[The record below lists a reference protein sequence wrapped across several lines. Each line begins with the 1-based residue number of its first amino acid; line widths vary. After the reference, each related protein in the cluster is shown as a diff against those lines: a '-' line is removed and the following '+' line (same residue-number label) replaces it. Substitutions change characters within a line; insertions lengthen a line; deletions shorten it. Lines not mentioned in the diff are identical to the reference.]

1 MPTNSQNTEQK
12 IFPTTRIQRAYFVGR
27 QPDLP
32 LGGLEC
38 AGYMTFSGKDVDE
51 QQLCL
56 AIERIS
62 VIPALRMR
70 FRDPDTLTLSRI
82 SVPDLEVHHCSRKQ
96 ETEHNSLI
104 RKRMLSKGVDLS
116 LGQIWSI
123 ELTKWDDGKSTLH
136 IVISLAMVDLQGLSA
151 LMSHL
156 ARCYLGESLPP
167 EFCSVDRLY
176 HQLNENRASIE
187 RKRENIRT
195 KLMKLSKGRM
205 DTLPPPPDLPFTT
218 FKLTDVNAELAN
230 VVTRRSKFY
239 SLQEWS
245 KIQKYASTLG
255 VATSALILALY
266 TRALRLCSTTSDFV
280 VTVTNLSATGSDMQL
295 AERTVTYAHRSR
307 SAVSLTELVKDTH
320 EELHYR
326 LLRGVDSE
334 TDLRHALTN
343 TTNQHLGISPYI
355 FTYGAQ
361 RPVFGKLI
369 TDTFGFPGMWGQ
381 TPQTVIDCQVIQPT
395 EQQIEV
401 AFDVRRAAIPADID
415 QTVFSLLTESIDD
428 IIMGRPVENTLP
440 IESLTWRTLINSSSV
455 ASPPAMLF
463 SAFRRQVQK
472 RPQAIALI
480 SSPSRSNFRPG
491 NIDPLTELSPEQQQW
506 SYIEL
511 DLMAMRLAAK
521 LIEHTRTGD
530 IIGICLPKGPSQVV
544 AVLAIMYAGCTYLP
558 VGLDMPVDRRDKI
571 RQRSGMR
578 YLVTTEDFA
587 LLDQQEPLSQL
598 RLPEGCNSSDGIP
611 DSLAYVIFTSGST
624 GEPKGVAVSHRSANN
639 TIVDINN
646 RHNISES
653 DVLLAV
659 SSLDFDLSVYDIFG
673 PLSCGATIVTINEDE
688 RRDAFRWAEL
698 VKTCQ
703 VTLWNSVP
711 ALAAMLV
718 AASDSLPSVR
728 AWLCSGDWI
737 APSLFAELQSIAP
750 ESILVAMGGST
761 EAAIWSNEYVVRCA
775 EDLKAHWPS
784 VPYGLPLSGQ
794 QYRVVRE
801 NEAGCFVDC
810 PDGVRGELWIGGEG
824 LAQGY
829 LREPERT
836 SERFLYARD
845 ATDAEETRWYR
856 TGDLGYWR
864 EGLLFFVGRLDTQV
878 KIQGH
883 RVECGEIEQVLMN
896 ISGIDHA
903 VVVPIRQRRALGAV
917 LVGRDIVPEQLHQ
930 LLSRKLPHYMIPVR
944 FLIRDQLALSRNGK
958 IDRAWANQELENEEV
973 VPQCDTGPATSVI
986 FTACLTIWRQVLER
1000 DDISA
1005 GDNFFALGGDSL
1017 AATRVCALL
1026 QSQGIQVAV
1035 GELFAASTLNAF
1047 VLRCRP
1053 CAAYHVDGD
1062 STEADPLE
1070 PFPLTSLQQAYALG
1084 ADGIPGVSCCDT
1096 VFSTVLRNAQNYPL
1110 THWQQSLDVLIRET
1124 AALRLVRTE
1133 AHQQVTVPC
1142 SVPVVILPEGE
1153 DLRTYLSD
1161 TPLDARTHPPV
1172 RLVAV
1177 EGEPAWVGL
1186 MFNYLSLDALSLIR
1200 IILALVD
1207 RVTGV
1212 EDGYQ
1217 PDSHITPFLH
1227 YAGQVAGQV
1236 KPPSEWDSETW
1247 LPPVLT
1253 ATSGMPD
1260 VSSIK
1265 SLTWRLS
1272 GAMRHRLEVQA
1283 QREQATLSALIFK
1296 ALGESLI
1303 TLCDRQKVVVVVP
1316 VCWRPPGSP
1325 QALGQFTQLRL
1336 CRYAADTTA
1345 TEVSR
1350 ELGEAVAGRTPDDRY
1365 IATRGRAVYPF
1376 VFTST
1381 VGIPEVETLNQRE
1394 TRIDWSHTRTP
1405 GVLIDCQVLPDG
1417 DGLEIRWDYAAD
1429 TLDHSLFMTAHRVF
1443 VSKLMQEQEGEKAT
1457 AISVFS
1463 SEPDIAGLDGH
1474 QIATRAIAAA
1484 LGNIGDVPDPLLS
1497 VIDAWK
1503 KQIMAVAD
1511 PEWIEV
1517 GRFLASCI
1525 NGGRPRNDLLSHPF
1539 LAPEQLLLSSLRQ
1552 ISFFDSLIA
1561 DLRTEFLRLNPVRSA
1576 LSVLVLG
1583 GGSGIFGQALA
1594 AAATEYGLPL
1604 LLDEYE
1610 TNEALKVLAP
1620 CRENTV
1626 ETVPD
1631 VVIAPASLHR
1641 DEELLGWLA
1650 GFSRTD
1656 HNAVPV
1662 RIHVLEVTE
1671 PDAASL
1677 IAALLDPT
1685 LVDNE
1690 QSPLMTSL
1698 AWTQRLEQIG
1708 ADVEQIQQPADNL
1721 IWIKATLPVSHLPVA
1736 QLQPSVP
1743 KLVAVEVEGLVA
1755 ECWKKVLGLSSSPT
1769 SSADFFALGG
1779 DSLGATQIVMALR
1792 QQGVGAIRLAD
1803 LFNYPTFSE
1812 FVARIMRQSISAPRQ
1827 HPVSS
1832 EQVITYPLTP
1842 LQKAYLAGRSPDQ
1855 LLGGVASHCYFE
1867 FTAPTSEGIDV
1878 SRLQQALNLV
1888 IARHDALRSRI
1899 VWQNSEPFGQVSQ
1912 KTACLPEVSP
1922 DVRALTEAENPNPTR
1937 DYPLRVRL
1945 SPDGKTIGIGMD
1957 NLMLD
1962 GTSMFLVMRELG
1974 AIYQGK
1980 KLPPPAAMTYAQYR
1994 HSRQEIAPITTVT
2007 KAMAPAPRLP
2017 WLNPLATVDDIR
2029 FARSSYDIKV
2039 SQWLTIRQWASRHR
2053 VTPAALLLGAYA
2065 LEIAEITSGTEFSLN
2080 VTTFERDPDVPDVAS
2095 LVGDFTQLGLVAFA
2109 PGSEARSPEQRSQ
2122 RLLEQ
2127 AQVAHQG
2134 ILTIHDRPEQV
2145 STLRIAREIVRQQGE
2160 PMAGLFPVVFTSGLG
2175 LNTGTYRSDD
2185 FGFGIMTYARSQTPQ
2200 VAMDFQ
2206 VHDDIRGLHITVDY
2220 VTALLATELVDALT
2234 RGVAERLL
2242 ELVEIAE
2249 PADSETTALSSI
2261 IARIWCEYLPEVGA
2275 ETPDNFFQAGGD
2287 SLQATRC
2294 IRALQKEIDPGI
2306 SLRLLL
2312 VYPRFSDFC
2321 EQVAQLV
2328 KKNEAGQVMAATGMS
2343 DFEEGML

>member
-1 MPTNSQNTEQK
+1 MSEPNCTEGPEC
-12 IFPTTRIQRAYFVGR
+12 FRTTKIQRAYYVGR

-32 LGGLEC
+32 LGGVEC
-38 AGYMTFSGKDVDE
+38 VACLTFAGKVLDE
-51 QQLCL
+51 
-56 AIERIS
+56 ERIRRAIDKVS
-62 VIPALRMR
+62 AHPALRMR
-70 FRDPDTLTLSRI
+70 FITPDQLSVGNVRI
-82 SVPDLEVHHCSRKQ
+82 PELKVHRQHRAK
-96 ETEHNSLI
+96 EAEHELAV
-104 RKRMLSKGVDLS
+104 RKRMFAHSIDLTTGR
-116 LGQIWSI
+116 LWDV
-123 ELTKWDDGKSTLH
+123 ELTHWHDGGATLH
-136 IVISLAMVDLQGLSA
+136 IAISLAVVDLAGLSA
-151 LMSHL
+151 LMHHL
-156 ARCYLGESLPP
+156 LQSYQEHSLSSQCISA
-167 EFCSVDRLY
+167 EQLYQRLNAN
-176 HQLNENRASIE
+176 QLRIE
-187 RKRENIRT
+187 RKRRR
-195 KLMKLSKGRM
+195 SSGRLRLEALAQQRM
-205 DTLPPPPDLPFTT
+205 VALPPPPDLPFTL
-218 FKLTDVNAELAN
+218 FRPIQENQSDGML
-230 VVTRRSKFY
+230 RRSRFY
-239 SLQEWS
+239 DAQQWARLRE
-245 KIQKYASTLG
+245 YAVKLS
-255 VATSALILALY
+255 VAPSALVLALY
-266 TRALRLCSTTSDFV
+266 TRALRQYSALADFV
-280 VTVTNLSATGSDMQL
+280 VTVTNLSATGTEMEL
-295 AERTVTYAHRSR
+295 AERTVTYAHRAKR
-307 SAVSLTELVKDTH
+307 LQSLDAMARDAHDDLR
-320 EELHYR
+320 YR
-326 LLRGVDSE
+326 LLRGIDCE
-334 TDLRHALTN
+334 TEIRSTLTDASC
-343 TTNQHLGISPYI
+343 THPGVSPYI
-355 FTYGAQ
+355 FTYAAQ
-361 RPVFGKLI
+361 QPVFDHQVV
-369 TDTFGFPGMWGQ
+369 DTFGQPRMWGQ
-381 TPQTVIDCQVIQPT
+381 TPQAVIDCQVFMLT
-395 EQQIEV
+395 EQKVEV
-401 AFDVRRAAIPADID
+401 AFDVRRAAIPSDVEKGIFA
-415 QTVFSLLTESIDD
+415 LLTESIDD
-428 IIMGRPVENTLP
+428 IIAGRQPDSVLPRACRAWRVEV
-440 IESLTWRTLINSSSV
+440 NST
-455 ASPPAMLF
+455 PAARAPEMLF
-463 SAFRRQVQK
+463 SGFRRQVLV
-472 RPQAIALI
+472 RPQATALV
-480 SSPSRSNFRPG
+480 SPAADPDLPPEYV
-491 NIDPLTELSPEQQQW
+491 DPLFCPLETRQW
-506 SYIEL
+506 RYAEL
-511 DLMAMRLAAK
+511 DQLALRLAAR
-521 LIEHTRTGD
+521 LAVHTVPRE
-530 IIGICLPKGPSQVV
+530 IVGIRLPKGPAQIV
-544 AVLAIMYAGCTYLP
+544 AVLAVLYAGCAYLP
-558 VGLDMPVDRRDKI
+558 VGLDMPEERLAKI

-578 YLVTTEDFA
+578 YLLTAEDFKQLELQA
-587 LLDQQEPLSQL
+587 PLAQP
-598 RLPEGCNSSDGIP
+598 RTPEGGSNP
-611 DSLAYVIFTSGST
+611 EALAYVIFTSGST
-624 GEPKGVAVSHRSANN
+624 GEPKGVAISHRAANN
-639 TIVDINN
+639 TVVDINT
-646 RHNISES
+646 RHQVTGS

-673 PLSCGATIVTINEDE
+673 PLSAGATIVTINENE
-688 RRDAFRWAEL
+688 RRDAFRWAEC
-698 VKTCQ
+698 VNVHQ

-711 ALAAMLV
+711 ALAAMLS
-718 AASDSLPSVR
+718 AATEHLSSVR

-737 APSLFAELQSIAP
+737 APSLFSELQKIAP
-750 ESILVAMGGST
+750 NSVLIAMGGST
-761 EAAIWSNEYVVRCA
+761 EAAIWSNEYVIRSA
-775 EDLKAHWPS
+775 DDLKAHWPS

-801 NEAGCFVDC
+801 DEAGRFEDC
-810 PDGVRGELWIGGEG
+810 PDGVTGELWIGGEG

-829 LREPERT
+829 QGDPERT
-836 SERFLYARD
+836 
-845 ATDAEETRWYR
+845 AEKFVYVRVTPESGMTRWYR

-864 EGLLFFVGRLDTQV
+864 EGLLFFVGRVDTLV
-878 KIQGH
+878 KVQGH
-883 RVECGEIEQVLMN
+883 RVECGEIEQALKN
-896 ISGIDHA
+896 LPGIDHA

-917 LVGRDIVPEQLHQ
+917 LVGRDIVLEQLRQ
-930 LLSRKLPHYMIPVR
+930 LLSRKLPHYMIPAR
-944 FLIRDQLALSRNGK
+944 FLIRARLELSRNGK
-958 IDRAWANQELENEEV
+958 IDRAWANQELENEEA

-1026 QSQGIQVAV
+1026 QSQDIQVAV

-1047 VLRCRP
+1047 VLRCQP
-1053 CAAYHVDGD
+1053 CAAHHVDGD
-1062 STEADPLE
+1062 SIEADPLA
-1070 PFPLTSLQQAYALG
+1070 PFPLTSVQQAYALG
-1084 ADGIPGVSCCDT
+1084 ADGVPGVSCCDT

-1133 AHQQVTVPC
+1133 AQQQVIVPC

-1153 DLRTYLSD
+1153 DLQTYLSN

-1177 EGEPAWVGL
+1177 EGEQARVGL

-1200 IILALVD
+1200 IILALVE
-1207 RVTGV
+1207 RVTGM

-1217 PDSHITPFLH
+1217 PESHITPFLH
-1227 YAGQVAGQV
+1227 YAGQVARQV
-1236 KPPSEWDSETW
+1236 NPPSEWDSETW
-1247 LPPVLT
+1247 QPPVLT
-1253 ATSGMPD
+1253 AASGMPA

-1272 GAMRHRLEVQA
+1272 GAVRHRLEVQA

-1303 TLCDRQKVVVVVP
+1303 TLCDHQKVVVVVP

-1429 TLDHSLFMTAHRVF
+1429 TLDHSLFMAAHRVF
-1443 VSKLMQEQEGEKAT
+1443 VSKLMQEQGGEKVT
-1457 AISVFS
+1457 AVSVFS
-1463 SEPDIAGLDGH
+1463 SEPPISGLDGH

-1484 LGNIGDVPDPLLS
+1484 LGDIGDVPDPLLS

-1503 KQIMAVAD
+1503 KQIMPVAD
-1511 PEWIEV
+1511 PTWLEV

-1525 NGGRPRNDLLSHPF
+1525 NGGRLRNDLLSHPF

-1561 DLRTEFLRLNPVRSA
+1561 DLRTEFLRLNPVRPA

-1583 GGSGIFGQALA
+1583 AGSGIFGQALVA
-1594 AAATEYGLPL
+1594 AAAEHGLPL

-1610 TNEALKVLAP
+1610 TNEALNVLAP
-1620 CRENTV
+1620 RRKNTV

-1656 HNAVPV
+1656 HHTVPV

-1690 QSPLMTSL
+1690 QSPLMTSS
-1698 AWTQRLEQIG
+1698 AWGQCLQQIG
-1708 ADVEQIQQPADNL
+1708 VDVEQMQQPADNL

-1736 QLQPSVP
+1736 QPQPAGP
-1743 KLVAVEVEGLVA
+1743 KLAAVEVERLVA
-1755 ECWKKVLGLSSSPT
+1755 ACWKKVLGLSSSPA
-1769 SSADFFALGG
+1769 SSADFFAFGG

-1803 LFNYPTFSE
+1803 LFNHPTFSD
-1812 FVARIMRQSISAPRQ
+1812 FVARIMRQCISAPKQ
-1827 HPVSS
+1827 PLVSS
-1832 EQVITYPLTP
+1832 EQVITYPLSP

-1867 FTAPTSEGIDV
+1867 FTAPTTEGSDV
-1878 SRLQQALNLV
+1878 ARWQQALSLV

-1899 VWQNSEPFGQVSQ
+1899 IWHNSEPFGQVSQ
-1912 KTACLPEVSP
+1912 QTACLPEVSP
-1922 DVRALTEAENPNPTR
+1922 DVRALTEAENPNPVR

-1974 AIYQGK
+1974 AIYQGE
-1980 KLPPPAAMTYAQYR
+1980 KLSPPAAMTYAQYR

-2007 KAMAPAPRLP
+2007 KAMPPAPRLP

-2029 FARSSYDIKV
+2029 FARSVHDIKV

-2065 LEIAEITSGTEFSLN
+2065 LEIAEIASGTEFSLN
-2080 VTTFERDPDVPDVAS
+2080 VTTFERDPDVPDVTS

-2109 PGSEARSPEQRSQ
+2109 PVSGARSPELRSQ

-2145 STLRIAREIVRQQGE
+2145 STLRIAREIVRQQGD

-2175 LNTGTYRSDD
+2175 LDTGTHRSDD
-2185 FGFGIMTYARSQTPQ
+2185 FGFGTMTYARSQTPQ

-2234 RGVAERLL
+2234 RGVAERLR
-2242 ELVEIAE
+2242 ELVSIAE
-2249 PADSETTALSSI
+2249 PADRETKALSAT
-2261 IARIWCEYLPEVGA
+2261 IARIWCEYLPGA
-2275 ETPDNFFQAGGD
+2275 GGETPDNFFQAGGD

-2294 IRALQKEIDPGI
+2294 IRVLQKEIDPGI

-2328 KKNEAGQVMAATGMS
+2328 EKNEAGQVMAATGMS